1 MADSTSISRD
11 EFRARLEDAAKY
23 AIVPNEGL
31 FGPQSVTWS
40 LLRESVGFLGG
51 GRAALLQVA
60 HPWVANGV
68 DQHSKTKTDPL
79 GRFHRTFE
87 NVLTI
92 LFGSLDQVVAV
103 SDGLNRLHAMIVGK
117 VPDATAKYHA
127 NSKYF
132 ANHVD
137 AMMWVHATLWETF
150 VTMHELVL
158 GPIEAERKEAFYQE
172 IKRFALCFGVP
183 FDRQPAKW
191 ADFEAYNREMW
202 ASQELGVGAAGL
214 EVRSY
219 LFRSKKLRRVE
230 LPLKVI
236 EIVTA
241 ETMPPRFREEFRLP
255 PPSLRNRA
263 IFKSTI
269 AAAKVGF
276 AVAPPRV
283 RYSPVY
289 FEAMDR
295 VAGKPGSDRETKR
308 AIKLM
313 LGRTRLVSNDAQLI
327 SQDAR
332 LAEMQAARR
341 S

>member
-1 MADSTSISRD
+1 MNHSASISRD
-11 EFRARLEDAAKY
+11 EFKARLEDAAKF

-31 FGPQSVTWS
+31 FGPDSVTWK

-51 GRAALLQVA
+51 GRAALLQTA

-92 LFGSLDQVVAV
+92 LFGSLDQIVAV
-103 SDGLNRLHAMIVGK
+103 SEGLHRIHTKIVGK
-117 VPDATAKYHA
+117 VPDATAKYPA
-127 NSKYF
+127 GSKYF
-132 ANHVD
+132 ANHIP

-150 VTMHELVL
+150 VTMHEIVI
-158 GPIEAERKEAFYQE
+158 GPIDADTKERFYQE

-183 FDRQPAKW
+183 IDAQPKTW
-191 ADFEAYNREMW
+191 DDFVAYNHAMW
-202 ASQELGVGAAGL
+202 ESDELGVGAAGL
-214 EVRSY
+214 EIRGY
-219 LFRSKKLRRVE
+219 LFRSKLFPGAKY
-230 LPLKVI
+230 PLKVV

-241 ETMPPRFREEFRLP
+241 ESLPPRFREEFRLP
-255 PPSLRNRA
+255 RSTPMTRA
-263 IFKSTI
+263 VYSGTI
-269 AAAKVGF
+269 AAAKVGY
-276 AVAPPRV
+276 AVAPDRL

-289 FEAMDR
+289 FEALDR
-295 VAGKPGSDRETKR
+295 VAGKPRSDELTRR

-313 LGRTRLVSNDAQLI
+313 LGRSELVSRDAW
-327 SQDAR
+327 
-332 LAEMQAARR
+332 R